1 MSDLLFEVGAEEI
14 PARFLA
20 LAQQSLRERAKRA
33 LEGGGFLFQELVSWV
48 TPRRLVLYAYDLD
61 FDPARAVV
69 RKKGPAARI
78 AFGED
83 GQPTPAL
90 LGFLRKEGGE
100 LSQVIHQD
108 AYTYLEKRIERHPLE
123 LLADLLPPIV
133 SGLPF
138 AKSMRWGEGLWSFV
152 RPVRWLVALWG
163 REIVP
168 LHLFDCQSGNTT
180 FGLRFFSGTINL
192 DRAEEYR
199 ATLEDHFVLVS
210 PAERRQRLEGLVE
223 ELAHEVGGEPLWP
236 EGLLDELVFLHEYPT
251 PFRATFPEQYL
262 ELPKDVL
269 ITVMRHHQK
278 HLPITE
284 DGAELLPYF
293 FCFREGPALGEE
305 IVVRGNQEA
314 LIGRLDDA
322 QLFFA
327 QDQTIPL
334 AERVCLLSGISFQE
348 KLGTLLDKTDRL
360 CALVHTLGQTLL
372 WGEEARSRA
381 ERTARLAKA
390 DLTTALVIELPELQ
404 GIMGREYAQRQGE
417 LPEVAAGIAD
427 HYLPRY
433 LQDRLPTGESGW
445 LVGLADRLDTLGAF
459 FAIGLEPT
467 GSADPF
473 ALRRAGQGL
482 LSLLLGKES
491 NLSLETLLAQE
502 AQTLAEFGKSWLLS
516 QTDTAS
522 CDRLFSF
529 LEGRLRFLLEEKG
542 FAFEVISAAVAPRP
556 LIPTQA
562 LKRAERIRREW
573 DNPSLEQLALSAK
586 RMKNILRTANPEIST
601 LQPES
606 LEPEAQSLLEAVLRT
621 DRLDLSDLSALWS
634 ALVELSPKVSLFF
647 DQVLVLCEDLLRRES
662 HLALL
667 QKTQKLFGQFA
678 DFSALPF

>member
-1 MSDLLFEVGAEEI
+1 
-14 PARFLA
+14 
-20 LAQQSLRERAKRA
+20 
-33 LEGGGFLFQELVSWV
+33 
-48 TPRRLVLYAYDLD
+48 
-61 FDPARAVV
+61 
-69 RKKGPAARI
+69 
-78 AFGED
+78 
-83 GQPTPAL
+83 
-90 LGFLRKEGGE
+90 
-100 LSQVIHQD
+100 
-108 AYTYLEKRIERHPLE
+108 
-123 LLADLLPPIV
+123 
-133 SGLPF
+133 
-138 AKSMRWGEGLWSFV
+138 
-152 RPVRWLVALWG
+152 
-163 REIVP
+163 
-168 LHLFDCQSGNTT
+168 
-180 FGLRFFSGTINL
+180 
-192 DRAEEYR
+192 
-199 ATLEDHFVLVS
+199 
-210 PAERRQRLEGLVE
+210 
-223 ELAHEVGGEPLWP
+223 
-236 EGLLDELVFLHEYPT
+236 
-251 PFRATFPEQYL
+251 
-262 ELPKDVL
+262 
-269 ITVMRHHQK
+269 
-278 HLPITE
+278 
-284 DGAELLPYF
+284 
-293 FCFREGPALGEE
+293 
-305 IVVRGNQEA
+305 
-314 LIGRLDDA
+314 
-322 QLFFA
+322 
-327 QDQTIPL
+327 
-334 AERVCLLSGISFQE
+334 
-348 KLGTLLDKTDRL
+348 
-360 CALVHTLGQTLL
+360 
-372 WGEEARSRA
+372 
-381 ERTARLAKA
+381 
-390 DLTTALVIELPELQ
+390 
-404 GIMGREYAQRQGE
+404 
-417 LPEVAAGIAD
+417 VAAGIAD

-491 NLSLETLLAQE
+491 NLSLETLLAVE

-647 DQVLVLCEDLLRRES
+647 DQVLVLCEDRLRRES

>member
-1 MSDLLFEVGAEEI
+1 
-14 PARFLA
+14 
-20 LAQQSLRERAKRA
+20 
-33 LEGGGFLFQELVSWV
+33 
-48 TPRRLVLYAYDLD
+48 
-61 FDPARAVV
+61 
-69 RKKGPAARI
+69 
-78 AFGED
+78 
-83 GQPTPAL
+83 
-90 LGFLRKEGGE
+90 
-100 LSQVIHQD
+100 
-108 AYTYLEKRIERHPLE
+108 
-123 LLADLLPPIV
+123 
-133 SGLPF
+133 
-138 AKSMRWGEGLWSFV
+138 
-152 RPVRWLVALWG
+152 
-163 REIVP
+163 
-168 LHLFDCQSGNTT
+168 
-180 FGLRFFSGTINL
+180 
-192 DRAEEYR
+192 
-199 ATLEDHFVLVS
+199 
-210 PAERRQRLEGLVE
+210 
-223 ELAHEVGGEPLWP
+223 
-236 EGLLDELVFLHEYPT
+236 
-251 PFRATFPEQYL
+251 
-262 ELPKDVL
+262 
-269 ITVMRHHQK
+269 
-278 HLPITE
+278 
-284 DGAELLPYF
+284 
-293 FCFREGPALGEE
+293 
-305 IVVRGNQEA
+305 
-314 LIGRLDDA
+314 
-322 QLFFA
+322 
-327 QDQTIPL
+327 
-334 AERVCLLSGISFQE
+334 
-348 KLGTLLDKTDRL
+348 
-360 CALVHTLGQTLL
+360 LL

-647 DQVLVLCEDLLRRES
+647 DQVLVLCEDRLRRES